1 MDAIAVIDVDAET
14 HELGALTVTATA
26 GDSGK
31 NKVAVSPSK
40 AAESNLY
47 KVKVGAAAATVA
59 YGQDVRGWK
68 AWNGTDQVEA
78 ATGQHI
84 TVVECDGAYKAL
96 KSGDATAK

>member
-1 MDAIAVIDVDAET
+1 MTAAA
-14 HELGALTVTATA
+14 GA
-26 GDSGK
+26 SGH
-31 NKVAVSPSK
+31 NKVTVAEAK
-40 AAESNLY
+40 GAASNLY
-47 KVKVGAAAATVA
+47 KVKVGSAAATVS

-68 AWNGTDQVEA
+68 AWDGESEVEA